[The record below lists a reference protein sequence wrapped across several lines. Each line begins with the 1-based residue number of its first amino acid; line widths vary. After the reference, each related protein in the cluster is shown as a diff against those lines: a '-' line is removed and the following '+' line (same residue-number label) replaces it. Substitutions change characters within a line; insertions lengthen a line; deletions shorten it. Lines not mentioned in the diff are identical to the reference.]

1 MQRLT
6 IRPVTRANWRA
17 ALRLSVLPEQQQ
29 FVSAYVPIAA
39 IALAKGY
46 IGDLGMQWSFHAFYR
61 SEEMVGFVALAH
73 KPEQSSVYWVVH
85 FFIDARFQGKRLGK
99 EALEALLTLIEQQ
112 HPACQV
118 VKLTVDAENTVAQ
131 HLYTQAGFVPTDE
144 LLGDE
149 PVYQLQVPR

>member
-1 MQRLT
+1 MQLLT
-6 IRPVTRANWRA
+6 IQPVTRANWRA

-29 FVSAYVPIAA
+29 FVSEYTPIAA
-39 IALAKGY
+39 IALAKGS

-61 SEEMVGFVALAH
+61 SEEMIGFVALAH

-85 FFIDARFQGKRLGK
+85 FFIDARFQGQGYGK
-99 EALEALLTLIEQQ
+99 EALELLLKMIVQQ

-118 VKLTVDAENTVAQ
+118 IKLTVDAENTVAQ
-131 HLYTQAGFVPTDE
+131 HLYTQAGFLPTGE